1 KEKEIFAG
9 FVRRQAASRWGGF
22 LPVRAENLAQNGFA
36 LRSVIAT
43 IFVKQ
48 PFGYPVERLLLC
60 RNIPGSPIPENQR
73 NPGRETAVEAVKWL
87 A

>member
-1 KEKEIFAG
+1 VGSNPTA
-9 FVRRQAASRWGGF
+9 
-22 LPVRAENLAQNGFA
+22 P
-36 LRSVIAT
+36 T
-43 IFVKQ
+43 IFEKQ
-48 PFGYPVERLLLC
+48 PFGYPLERLLLC